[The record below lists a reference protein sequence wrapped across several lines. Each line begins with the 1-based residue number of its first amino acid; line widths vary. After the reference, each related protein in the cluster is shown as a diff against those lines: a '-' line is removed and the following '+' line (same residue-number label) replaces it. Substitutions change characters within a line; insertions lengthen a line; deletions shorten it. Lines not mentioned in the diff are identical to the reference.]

1 MSNEIQGKKEKGKY
15 TGLLIIIAI
24 VAAFILLLLVVI
36 TSIPVYTQYTQGS
49 RASEAQYGIGAIF
62 DAAKMYYKDHNEDAG
77 SIQQLIET
85 EYLKLPEDLSEKW
98 NFSLIGRN
106 PIRQIEATSTDKM
119 KGGAGHVILFDIQTG
134 RFTGYGLASG

>member
-1 MSNEIQGKKEKGKY
+1 
-15 TGLLIIIAI
+15 
-24 VAAFILLLLVVI
+24 
-36 TSIPVYTQYTQGS
+36 
-49 RASEAQYGIGAIF
+49 
-62 DAAKMYYKDHNEDAG
+62 HNEDAG

-119 KGGAGHVILFDIQTG
+119 KGGAGHVILFDLKTG
-134 RFTGYGLASG
+134 RFTGYGLPPE